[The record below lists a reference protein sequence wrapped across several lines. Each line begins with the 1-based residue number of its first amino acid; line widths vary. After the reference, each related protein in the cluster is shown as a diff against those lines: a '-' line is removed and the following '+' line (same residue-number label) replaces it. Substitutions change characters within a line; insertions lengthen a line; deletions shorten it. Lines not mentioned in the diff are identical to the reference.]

1 MKTTARRV
9 DVTKEHVPDEALTE
23 AIRGF
28 RETIENSMDIVLGR
42 SKVMLDA
49 RFSEIRTKETNVS
62 NFLAELMTRATGAN
76 IAILNAGTI
85 RADRFVEPGF
95 EWEALA
101 TSMSVRGRRVEGFL
115 PPLVPPRQGTLHSY
129 APSRRNP
136 LVEGK
141 IPARNNEDGAG
152 VGGKGVAGEASF
164 EAAQ

>member
-9 DVTKEHVPDEALTE
+9 ALTKEHVPDEALTE

-76 IAILNAGTI
+76 ISILNAGTI
-85 RADRFVEPGF
+85 RADRFVEPG
-95 EWEALA
+95 LL
-101 TSMSVRGRRVEGFL
+101 TMRDMCDLLVRYSYDLFTCYYLYSQNLPILSSSQYASLLQPMAGKPFPFCHVRCLPISKHSKAYFL
-115 PPLVPPRQGTLHSY
+115 LSLRH
-129 APSRRNP
+129 R
-136 LVEGK
+136 
-141 IPARNNEDGAG
+141 
-152 VGGKGVAGEASF
+152 
-164 EAAQ
+164 

>member
-115 PPLVPPRQGTLHSY
+115 LPLVPRPTRDS
-129 APSRRNP
+129 
-136 LVEGK
+136 
-141 IPARNNEDGAG
+141 
-152 VGGKGVAGEASF
+152 SF
-164 EAAQ
+164 LRSV